1 MPTLEW
7 VGKAQVVHHDAEVPV
22 RTVEPVWGYDAARP
36 EARAASG
43 SGNRVIHG
51 DNLEALKAL
60 LPELEGRVGC
70 IYIDPP
76 YNTGEEGWV
85 YNDNVSS
92 PRLARWLGAVV
103 GRAGKDLS
111 RDDKWLCM
119 MYPRLKLLR
128 RLLAPDGA
136 IFISIDDNELA
147 NLKLVCDE
155 IFGARNYLG
164 LITRRSSSGAK
175 NDTSSRRLVV
185 VTDYV
190 LCYGE
195 PEFRFRPY
203 AVANSKRYPKRD
215 AVGAYSIRALE
226 MQGGGDTLTVRP
238 KMGYSVYYREADSS
252 VRLLFDYD
260 LEREPAY
267 LPPSPELLAEGFKCY
282 RPRPRGSELGIWRW
296 GSETFLARFADNGVH
311 FEKGRIFM
319 KERAKDEVE
328 KWPDTLIDT
337 MLNTRGTEELKSIFG
352 ERSFD
357 FPKPVD
363 LVAFLVSVSTG
374 RDSIVLDSFAG
385 SGTTAQAVLQ
395 QNAADGGHRR
405 FVLIEMEDYA
415 ERLTAERARR
425 VMAGHGAAEG
435 LGGAFDFCRLGE
447 SLVEADGG
455 LNVRADE
462 AALRA
467 YVYWRETGRALA
479 RPREAARRYFL
490 DAWQG
495 VGYYFYYEP
504 KGRTELSAAA
514 LERLLGRERAARCVV
529 YADVCTARAEVLAA
543 AGVTFKKIPR
553 GLERG

>member
-22 RTVEPVWGYDAARP
+22 RAVEPVWGFDAARP
-36 EARAASG
+36 GECAVTG
-43 SGNRVIHG
+43 SGNRIIHG

-60 LPELEGRVGC
+60 LPALEGRVGC

-92 PRLARWLGAVV
+92 PRLARWLGEVV

-119 MYPRLKLLR
+119 MYPRLRLLR

-147 NLKLVCDE
+147 HLKLVCDE
-155 IFGARNYLG
+155 IFGARHFVAQ
-164 LITRRSSSGAK
+164 IPWRKRTAK
-175 NDTSSRRLVV
+175 SDVPFGVSQ
-185 VTDYV
+185 DYEWV
-190 LCYGE
+190 LCYAGSGAFRAAVGRSARRYYETPDFPGRPWRFHDMTKQTTAEERPNSYFDIINPRSGE
-195 PEFRFRPY
+195 RYAANPNRTWAVSRDTIGNYIEQGRLIFPGDYEFLKIQRPVLRYWKVDDDAKGGLFSGSVALSTHLPKEVGMTQTGTQELMGLFGGKAFSFPKPSGLVQHLIGAATY
-203 AVANSKRYPKRD
+203 AKRD
-215 AVGAYSIRALE
+215 A
-226 MQGGGDTLTVRP
+226 
-238 KMGYSVYYREADSS
+238 
-252 VRLLFDYD
+252 
-260 LEREPAY
+260 
-267 LPPSPELLAEGFKCY
+267 
-282 RPRPRGSELGIWRW
+282 
-296 GSETFLARFADNGVH
+296 
-311 FEKGRIFM
+311 
-319 KERAKDEVE
+319 
-328 KWPDTLIDT
+328 
-337 MLNTRGTEELKSIFG
+337 
-352 ERSFD
+352 
-357 FPKPVD
+357 
-363 LVAFLVSVSTG
+363 
-374 RDSIVLDSFAG
+374 IVLDSFAG

-395 QNAADGGHRR
+395 QNAADGGRRR

-425 VMAGHGAAEG
+425 VMAEG

-504 KGRTELSAAA
+504 NGRTELSAAA
-514 LERLLGRERAARCVV
+514 LGGVLGRERAARCVV

>member
-22 RTVEPVWGYDAARP
+22 RAVEPVWGFDAALP
-36 EARAASG
+36 GERAVTG
-43 SGNRVIHG
+43 SENRVIHG

-60 LPELEGRVGC
+60 LPGLEGRVGC

-92 PRLARWLGAVV
+92 PRLAQWLGAVV
-103 GRAGKDLS
+103 GRSGNDLS

-155 IFGARNYLG
+155 IFGARHFVAQIPWRKRTAKSDVPFGVSQDYEWILCYARSDVFRAAVAKD
-164 LITRRSSSGAK
+164 TRRYYETPDFPGRPWRFHDMTTQRSKEERPNCFFTIVNPKTGKEYPANPNRVWANNADTFQDYLAANRIIFPGDYDFLSIVKPVIRYWKADDDAKGGLFSGSVALSTHLPK
-175 NDTSSRRLVV
+175 EVGMTQTGTQELMDLFGGKTFSFPKPSGLVQHLIGAA
-185 VTDYV
+185 T
-190 LCYGE
+190 
-195 PEFRFRPY
+195 Y
-203 AVANSKRYPKRD
+203 AKRD
-215 AVGAYSIRALE
+215 A
-226 MQGGGDTLTVRP
+226 
-238 KMGYSVYYREADSS
+238 
-252 VRLLFDYD
+252 
-260 LEREPAY
+260 
-267 LPPSPELLAEGFKCY
+267 
-282 RPRPRGSELGIWRW
+282 
-296 GSETFLARFADNGVH
+296 
-311 FEKGRIFM
+311 
-319 KERAKDEVE
+319 
-328 KWPDTLIDT
+328 
-337 MLNTRGTEELKSIFG
+337 
-352 ERSFD
+352 
-357 FPKPVD
+357 
-363 LVAFLVSVSTG
+363 
-374 RDSIVLDSFAG
+374 IVLDSFAG

-395 QNAADGGHRR
+395 QNAADGGRRR
-405 FVLIEMEDYA
+405 FVLIEMEGYA

-425 VMAGHGAAEG
+425 VMAKG

-447 SLVEADGG
+447 PLVEADGG
-455 LNVRADE
+455 LNVRASE

-479 RPREAARRYFL
+479 RPREAARRYLL

-504 KGRTELSAAA
+504 DGRTELSAAA
-514 LERLLGRERAARCVV
+514 LEGVLGRERAARCVV

>member
-22 RTVEPVWGYDAARP
+22 RAVEPVWGFDAARP
-36 EARAASG
+36 WERAVTG
-43 SGNRVIHG
+43 SGNRIIHG

-60 LPELEGRVGC
+60 LPGLEGRVGC

-92 PRLARWLGAVV
+92 PRLARWLGEVV

-119 MYPRLKLLR
+119 MYPRLRLLR

-155 IFGARNYLG
+155 IFGARHFVAQIPWRKRTAKSDVPFGVSQDYEWILCYAG
-164 LITRRSSSGAK
+164 SDAFRAAVAKDTRRYYETPDFPGRPWRFHDMTKQTTAEERPNSYFDIINPRSGERYAANPNRTWAVSRDTIGNYIEQDRLIFPGDYEFLKIQRPVLRYWKVDDDAK
-175 NDTSSRRLVV
+175 GGLFSGSVALSTHLPKEVGMTQTGTQELMGLFGGKAFSFPKPSGLVQHLIGAA
-185 VTDYV
+185 T
-190 LCYGE
+190 
-195 PEFRFRPY
+195 Y
-203 AVANSKRYPKRD
+203 AKRD
-215 AVGAYSIRALE
+215 A
-226 MQGGGDTLTVRP
+226 
-238 KMGYSVYYREADSS
+238 
-252 VRLLFDYD
+252 
-260 LEREPAY
+260 
-267 LPPSPELLAEGFKCY
+267 
-282 RPRPRGSELGIWRW
+282 
-296 GSETFLARFADNGVH
+296 
-311 FEKGRIFM
+311 
-319 KERAKDEVE
+319 
-328 KWPDTLIDT
+328 
-337 MLNTRGTEELKSIFG
+337 
-352 ERSFD
+352 
-357 FPKPVD
+357 
-363 LVAFLVSVSTG
+363 
-374 RDSIVLDSFAG
+374 IVLDSFAG

-395 QNAADGGHRR
+395 QNAADGGRRR
-405 FVLIEMEDYA
+405 FVLIEMEGYA
-415 ERLTAERARR
+415 ERLTAARAQR
-425 VMAGHGAAEG
+425 VMAGHGAVEG

-447 SLVEADGG
+447 PLVEADGG
-455 LNVRADE
+455 LNVRAGE

-495 VGYYFYYEP
+495 VGYYFYHEP
-504 KGRTELSAAA
+504 NGMTELSAAA
-514 LERLLGRERAARCVV
+514 LEGVLGREREARCVV
-529 YADVCTARAEVLAA
+529 YADVCTASAGVLAA

>member
-22 RTVEPVWGYDAARP
+22 RAVEPVWGFDAARP
-36 EARAASG
+36 GECAVTG
-43 SGNRVIHG
+43 SGNRIIHG

-60 LPELEGRVGC
+60 LPALEGRVGC

-92 PRLARWLGAVV
+92 PRLARWLGEVV
-103 GRAGKDLS
+103 GRVGKDLS

-119 MYPRLKLLR
+119 MYPRLRLLR

-147 NLKLVCDE
+147 HLKLVCDE
-155 IFGARNYLG
+155 IFGARHFVAQIPWRKRTAKSDVPFGVSQDYEWILCYARSDVFRAAVAKD
-164 LITRRSSSGAK
+164 TRRYYETPDFPGRPWRFHDMTKQTTAEERPNSYFDIINPRSGERYAANPNRTWAVSKDTIGNYIEQDRLIFPGDYEFLKIQRPVLRYWKADDDAK
-175 NDTSSRRLVV
+175 GGLFSGSVALSTHLPKEVGMTQTGTQELMDLFGGKTFSFPKPSGLVQHLIGAA
-185 VTDYV
+185 T
-190 LCYGE
+190 
-195 PEFRFRPY
+195 Y
-203 AVANSKRYPKRD
+203 AKRD
-215 AVGAYSIRALE
+215 A
-226 MQGGGDTLTVRP
+226 
-238 KMGYSVYYREADSS
+238 
-252 VRLLFDYD
+252 
-260 LEREPAY
+260 
-267 LPPSPELLAEGFKCY
+267 
-282 RPRPRGSELGIWRW
+282 
-296 GSETFLARFADNGVH
+296 
-311 FEKGRIFM
+311 
-319 KERAKDEVE
+319 
-328 KWPDTLIDT
+328 
-337 MLNTRGTEELKSIFG
+337 
-352 ERSFD
+352 
-357 FPKPVD
+357 
-363 LVAFLVSVSTG
+363 
-374 RDSIVLDSFAG
+374 IVLDSFAG

-395 QNAADGGHRR
+395 QNAADGGRRR

-415 ERLTAERARR
+415 ERLTAARARR

-447 SLVEADGG
+447 PLVEADGG
-455 LNVRADE
+455 LNVRAGE

-479 RPREAARRYFL
+479 RPREAARRYLL

-504 KGRTELSAAA
+504 NGRTELSAAA
-514 LERLLGRERAARCVV
+514 LGGVLGRERAARCVV
-529 YADVCTARAEVLAA
+529 YADACTASAGVLAA

-553 GLERG
+553 GLERE

>member
-22 RTVEPVWGYDAARP
+22 RTVEPVWGYDASRP
-36 EARAASG
+36 GDRAATG

-128 RLLAPDGA
+128 RLLVPDGA

-155 IFGARNYLG
+155 IFGARLFVAQIPWRKRTAKSDVPFGVSQDYEWILCYAG
-164 LITRRSSSGAK
+164 SDAFRAAVAKDTRRYYETLDFPGRPWRYHDMTTQRSKEERPNCFFTIVNPKSGEEYPA
-175 NDTSSRRLVV
+175 NPNRVWANNAETFQ
-185 VTDYV
+185 DY
-190 LCYGE
+190 L
-195 PEFRFRPY
+195 
-203 AVANSKRYPKRD
+203 AANRIIFP
-215 AVGAYSIRALE
+215 G
-226 MQGGGDTLTVRP
+226 
-238 KMGYSVYYREADSS
+238 
-252 VRLLFDYD
+252 DYD
-260 LEREPAY
+260 FLSIVKPVIRYWKADDDAKGGLFAGSVALSTH
-267 LPPSPELLAEGFKCY
+267 LPKEVGMTQTGTQELVGL
-282 RPRPRGSELGIWRW
+282 
-296 GSETFLARFADNGVH
+296 
-311 FEKGRIFM
+311 
-319 KERAKDEVE
+319 
-328 KWPDTLIDT
+328 
-337 MLNTRGTEELKSIFG
+337 FG
-352 ERSFD
+352 GKAFS
-357 FPKPVD
+357 FPKPSS
-363 LVAFLVSVSTG
+363 LVQYLIGAATYAR
-374 RDSIVLDSFAG
+374 RDAIVLDSFAG

-514 LERLLGRERAARCVV
+514 LEGVLGRERAARCVV
-529 YADVCTARAEVLAA
+529 YADVCTARADVLAA